1 MDRERATEAIRAVL
15 PPAVSVVLLDVTDE
29 AATYRL
35 GRTAVVR
42 VVWIPRGWP
51 QNVRHVL
58 RSPQSPDLVVAPEMS
73 PGGRELADAHGL
85 SWVDET
91 GAASI
96 VAGDLVVVRDRQ
108 HPRPARRPPTW
119 TPSALAVVEAVLTG
133 TPASASAVA
142 ARTELAESTAVA
154 ALRLLHDQRLL
165 TARAERGRHARRQL
179 HDPSE
184 LLDQYAEQAVTLR
197 KPLVLEVGIDP
208 RDALG
213 AVAAAGARWNSAG
226 RGWAATSALAAA
238 LQGPY
243 LQRPSPVEVYVSAK
257 AMSGLQAA
265 VHEAGLEPLP
275 GGRLLLRPFPSEGT
289 QRLTTS
295 LRAEGIELNC
305 VPWPRTFAD
314 LRPSGV
320 RGEEAAEH
328 LRHLHLPAPEVDG
341 HA

>member
-1 MDRERATEAIRAVL
+1 MDEERATEAIRAVL
-15 PPAVSVVLLDVTDE
+15 PSSVTVELLDATAD

-35 GRTAVVR
+35 GRAAVVSAA
-42 VVWIPRGWP
+42 WMPRGWP
-51 QNVRHVL
+51 HNVRDVL
-58 RSPQSPDLVVAPEMS
+58 RSPQSPDVVVTPKMS
-73 PGGRELADAHGL
+73 PGGRDLADAHGI

-96 VAGDLVVVRDRQ
+96 VAGDLIVVRDSQ
-108 HPRPARRPPTW
+108 HSRPARRPPTW
-119 TPSALAVVEAVLTG
+119 TPSALAVAEALLTG
-133 TPASASAVA
+133 TPASVSAVA

-154 ALRLLHDQRLL
+154 ALRMLHDLSLL
-165 TARAERGRHARRQL
+165 TARAERGRRARRRL
-179 HDPSE
+179 HDPAE
-184 LLDQYAEQAVTLR
+184 LLDQYAEQAVLMR

-213 AVAAAGARWNSAG
+213 AVAAAGARWSSAG
-226 RGWAATSALAAA
+226 RDWAATSALAAA

-243 LQRPSPVEVYVSAK
+243 LQRLSPVEVYVSAK
-257 AMSGLQAA
+257 SMSGLHAA
-265 VHEAGLEPLP
+265 TREAGLEPLP
-275 GGRLLLRPFPSEGT
+275 GGRLLLRPFPSAGT
-289 QRLTTS
+289 ERLTTS
-295 LRAEGIELNC
+295 LRAGGIELNC

-328 LRHLHLPAPEVDG
+328 LRDLHLPPPEGDE